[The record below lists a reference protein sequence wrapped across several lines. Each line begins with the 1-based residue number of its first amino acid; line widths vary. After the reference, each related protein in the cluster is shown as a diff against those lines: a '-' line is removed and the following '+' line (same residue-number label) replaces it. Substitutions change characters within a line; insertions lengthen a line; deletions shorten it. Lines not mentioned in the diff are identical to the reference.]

1 MGKALKIEN
10 LNFTYKNPPKI
21 LSYLM
26 GKKSKEV
33 VAIEGINLSLER
45 GETLA
50 IMGKNG
56 AGKTTLLKIIVGL
69 LKEDSGKIEIFGNSP
84 DSEETKKIIGFAQ
97 SDERSFYYR
106 LSVRDNLFFFGE
118 LWGKDYKFLKKKIGE
133 LAEILKIDSFLD
145 EVFFELSSGMKQKV
159 SIARALLWDP
169 KIILLDEPTR
179 SLDLVAQEEVK
190 NFLKSEYL
198 KEKTLIAS
206 THKTEEAK
214 EIAERSIILKEGKI
228 VYEGKPVSNE
238 EEFKEIVEGG
248 FN

>member
-1 MGKALKIEN
+1 LGNALKIEN

-33 VAIEGINLSLER
+33 VAIEGINLSLEK

-69 LKEDSGKIEIFGNSP
+69 LKEDSGKIEVFGNP
-84 DSEETKKIIGFAQ
+84 PEAEETKKVIGFAQ

-106 LSVRDNLFFFGE
+106 LSVRDNLFFFGQ
-118 LWGKDYKFLKKKIGE
+118 LWGKNPKFLKKKIGE
-133 LAEILKIDSFLD
+133 LAEILKIDSFID

-159 SIARALLWDP
+159 SIARALLHDP
-169 KIILLDEPTR
+169 KILLLDEPTR

-190 NFLKSEYL
+190 NILKSEYL
-198 KEKTLIAS
+198 KEKTLIVS

-214 EIAERSIILKEGKI
+214 DIAERSIILKEGKI
-228 VYEGKPVSNE
+228 IYDGKPVSDE
-238 EEFKEIVEGG
+238 EKFKELVEGER
-248 FN
+248 N